1 MNDYLYDG
9 TYSSLLGLIYT
20 LIKSKTIPNVIKRE
34 DEYISNLFMEPIYL
48 KLENKELINS
58 LKKEVSM
65 LVLYTAYYI
74 YLSNVNNKEMIIYGF
89 IKNAIKYKN
98 TVFYRRDIYVVSEAI
113 RISNQVKGEAHRMKG
128 FLRFK
133 KMKNFYYATI
143 EPTHNIIWI
152 ITRHFKDRLK
162 DECWIIKDS
171 KRGVYAIYDL
181 KKVTYLQEN
190 DIIKL
195 NLDLSDDETLF
206 EDLWK
211 TFFKTVAIKERENLK
226 CQMNHA
232 PKKYWNNMLEM
243 EDL

>member
-9 TYSSLLGLIYT
+9 IYSSLLSLIYT
-20 LIKSKTIPNVIKRE
+20 LIKSNTNPNNIKSE
-34 DEYISNLFMEPIYL
+34 EEYQSNLFMEPIYL
-48 KLENKELINS
+48 KLENKALVDK

-65 LVLYTAYYI
+65 LVLYEAYYVF
-74 YLSNVNNKEMIIYGF
+74 LSNIDNKEMIIYGF

-98 TVFYRRDIYVVSEAI
+98 TIFYRRDIDVVSETL

-133 KMKNFYYATI
+133 KMNNFYYATM

-152 ITRHFKDRLK
+152 ITRHFKERLK

-171 KRGVYAIYDL
+171 KRGIYAIYDT
-181 KKVTYLQEN
+181 KKVTYLKEN
-190 DIIKL
+190 DVIKL
-195 NLDLSDDETLF
+195 NLDLSSEEALF

-211 TFFKTVAIKERENLK
+211 TFFKTVAIKERTNLK

-232 PKKYWNNMLEM
+232 PKKYWKNMLEM
-243 EDL
+243 E

>member
-9 TYSSLLGLIYT
+9 IYSSLLSLIYT
-20 LIKSKTIPNVIKRE
+20 LIKSNTNPNSIKSE
-34 DEYISNLFMEPIYL
+34 EEYQSNLFMEPIYL
-48 KLENKELINS
+48 KLENKALVDK

-65 LVLYTAYYI
+65 LVLYEAYYVF
-74 YLSNVNNKEMIIYGF
+74 LSNIDNKEMIIYGF

-98 TVFYRRDIYVVSEAI
+98 TIFYRRDIDVVSETL

-133 KMKNFYYATI
+133 KMNNFYYATM

-152 ITRHFKDRLK
+152 ITRHFKERLK

-171 KRGVYAIYDL
+171 KRGIYAIYDT
-181 KKVTYLQEN
+181 KKVTYLKEN
-190 DIIKL
+190 DVIKL
-195 NLDLSDDETLF
+195 NLNLSNEEALF

-211 TFFKTVAIKERENLK
+211 TFFKTVAIKERTNLK

-232 PKKYWNNMLEM
+232 PKKYWKNMLEM
-243 EDL
+243 E

>member
-9 TYSSLLGLIYT
+9 IYSSLLSLIYT
-20 LIKSKTIPNVIKRE
+20 LIKSNTNPNSIKSE
-34 DEYISNLFMEPIYL
+34 EEYQSNLFMEPIYL
-48 KLENKELINS
+48 KLENKALVDK

-65 LVLYTAYYI
+65 LVLYEAYYVF
-74 YLSNVNNKEMIIYGF
+74 LSNIDNKEMIIYGF

-98 TVFYRRDIYVVSEAI
+98 TIFYRRDIDVVSETL

-133 KMKNFYYATI
+133 KMNNFYYATM

-152 ITRHFKDRLK
+152 ITRHFKERLK

-171 KRGVYAIYDL
+171 KRGIYAIYDT
-181 KKVTYLQEN
+181 KKVTYLKEN
-190 DIIKL
+190 DVIKL
-195 NLDLSDDETLF
+195 NLDLSNEEVLF

-211 TFFKTVAIKERENLK
+211 TFFKTVAIKERTNLK

-232 PKKYWNNMLEM
+232 PKKYWKNMLEM
-243 EDL
+243 E

>member
-9 TYSSLLGLIYT
+9 IYSSLLSLIYT
-20 LIKSKTIPNVIKRE
+20 LIKSNTNPNNIKSE
-34 DEYISNLFMEPIYL
+34 EEYQSNLFMEPIYL
-48 KLENKELINS
+48 KLENKNLVDK

-65 LVLYTAYYI
+65 LVLYETYYVF
-74 YLSNVNNKEMIIYGF
+74 LSNIDNKEMIIYGF

-98 TVFYRRDIYVVSEAI
+98 TIFYRRDIDVVSETL

-133 KMKNFYYATI
+133 KMNNFYYATM

-152 ITRHFKDRLK
+152 ITRHFKERLK

-171 KRGVYAIYDL
+171 KRGIYAIYDT
-181 KKVTYLQEN
+181 KKVTYLKEN
-190 DIIKL
+190 DVIKL
-195 NLDLSDDETLF
+195 NLDLSNEEALF

-211 TFFKTVAIKERENLK
+211 TFFKTVAIKERTNLK

-232 PKKYWNNMLEM
+232 PKKYWKNMLEM
-243 EDL
+243 E

>member
-9 TYSSLLGLIYT
+9 IYSSLLSLIYT
-20 LIKSKTIPNVIKRE
+20 LIKSNTNPNSIKSE
-34 DEYISNLFMEPIYL
+34 EEYQSNLFMEPIYL
-48 KLENKELINS
+48 KLENKALVDK

-65 LVLYTAYYI
+65 LVLYTAYYVF
-74 YLSNVNNKEMIIYGF
+74 LSNVDNKEMIIYGF

-98 TVFYRRDIYVVSEAI
+98 TIFYRRDIDVVSETL
-113 RISNQVKGEAHRMKG
+113 RISDQVKGEAHRMKG

-133 KMKNFYYATI
+133 KMNNFYYATM

-152 ITRHFKDRLK
+152 ITRHFKERLK

-171 KRGVYAIYDL
+171 KRGIYAIYDT
-181 KKVTYLQEN
+181 KKVTYLKEN
-190 DIIKL
+190 DVIKL
-195 NLDLSDDETLF
+195 NLDLSNEEALF

-211 TFFKTVAIKERENLK
+211 TFFKTVAIKERTNLK

-232 PKKYWNNMLEM
+232 PKKYWKNMLEM
-243 EDL
+243 E

>member
-9 TYSSLLGLIYT
+9 IYSSLLSLIYT
-20 LIKSKTIPNVIKRE
+20 LIKSNTNPNSIKSE
-34 DEYISNLFMEPIYL
+34 EEYQSNLFMEPIYL
-48 KLENKELINS
+48 KLENKALVDK

-65 LVLYTAYYI
+65 LVLYEAYYVF
-74 YLSNVNNKEMIIYGF
+74 LSNIDNKEMIIYGF

-98 TVFYRRDIYVVSEAI
+98 TIFYRRDIDVVSETL

-133 KMKNFYYATI
+133 KMNNFYYATM

-152 ITRHFKDRLK
+152 ITRHFKERLK

-171 KRGVYAIYDL
+171 KRGIYAIYDT
-181 KKVTYLQEN
+181 KKVTYLKEN
-190 DIIKL
+190 DVIKL
-195 NLDLSDDETLF
+195 NLDLSSEEALF

-211 TFFKTVAIKERENLK
+211 TFFKTVAIKERTNLK

-232 PKKYWNNMLEM
+232 PKKYWKNMLEM
-243 EDL
+243 E

>member
-1 MNDYLYDG
+1 MSDYIYDG
-9 TYSSLLGLIYT
+9 IYSSLLSLIYT
-20 LIKSKTIPNVIKRE
+20 LIKSNTIPNNIKSE
-34 DEYISNLFMEPIYL
+34 EEYQSNLFMEPIYL
-48 KLENKELINS
+48 KLENKELVNK

-65 LVLYTAYYI
+65 LVLYTAYYVF
-74 YLSNVNNKEMIIYGF
+74 LSNVDNKEMIIYGF

-98 TVFYRRDIYVVSEAI
+98 TIFYRRDIDVVSETL

-133 KMKNFYYATI
+133 KMNNFYYATM

-152 ITRHFKDRLK
+152 ITRHFKERLK

-171 KRGVYAIYDL
+171 KRGIYAIYDT
-181 KKVTYLQEN
+181 KKVTYLKEN
-190 DIIKL
+190 DVIKL
-195 NLDLSDDETLF
+195 NLDLSSEEALF

-211 TFFKTVAIKERENLK
+211 TFFKTVAIKERKNLK

-232 PKKYWNNMLEM
+232 PKKYWKNMLEM
-243 EDL
+243 E

>member
-9 TYSSLLGLIYT
+9 IYSSLLSLIYT
-20 LIKSKTIPNVIKRE
+20 LIKSNTNPNNIKSE
-34 DEYISNLFMEPIYL
+34 EEYQSNLFMEPIYL
-48 KLENKELINS
+48 KLENKALVDK

-65 LVLYTAYYI
+65 LVLYEAYYVF
-74 YLSNVNNKEMIIYGF
+74 LSNIDNKEMIIYGF

-98 TVFYRRDIYVVSEAI
+98 TIFYRRDIDVVSETL

-133 KMKNFYYATI
+133 KMNNFYYATM

-152 ITRHFKDRLK
+152 ITRHFKERLK

-171 KRGVYAIYDL
+171 KRGIYAIYDT
-181 KKVTYLQEN
+181 KKVTYLKEN
-190 DIIKL
+190 DVIKL
-195 NLDLSDDETLF
+195 NLDLSNEETLF

-211 TFFKTVAIKERENLK
+211 TFFKTVAIKERTNLK

-232 PKKYWNNMLEM
+232 PKKYWKNMLEM
-243 EDL
+243 E